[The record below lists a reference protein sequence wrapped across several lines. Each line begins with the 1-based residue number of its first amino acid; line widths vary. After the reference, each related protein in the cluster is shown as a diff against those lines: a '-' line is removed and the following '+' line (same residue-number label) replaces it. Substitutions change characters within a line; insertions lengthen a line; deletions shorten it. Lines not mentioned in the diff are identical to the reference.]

1 MAVAR
6 KRWSASARL
15 RIFLAHAMPE
25 PNSGCWLWTGSIKPN
40 GYGNCGSAGRSHN
53 AHRLSYELHV
63 GEIPAGMV
71 IRHRCDTPS
80 CVNPDHLISGTQLE
94 NIQDCIAKGRARRG
108 VFPGEASPFAK
119 LTASQVEE
127 IRSAPRPYG
136 YRKVLAKRF
145 GISESGVSKIIGRAS
160 WRHR

>member
-15 RIFLAHAMPE
+15 RIFLANVMPE
-25 PNSGCWLWTGSIKPN
+25 PNSGCWLWIGATKAN
-40 GYGNCGSAGRSHN
+40 GYGNCSDGERSRN

-80 CVNPDHLISGTQLE
+80 CVNPDHLVPGTQRE

-108 VFPGEASPFAK
+108 VFAGEDGHFAK
-119 LTASQVEE
+119 LTEAQVEE
-127 IRSAPRPYG
+127 IRRAPRSYG
-136 YRKVLAKRF
+136 YRKVLAERF
-145 GISESGVSKIIGRAS
+145 GVSASAISKVVGRAS
-160 WRHR
+160 WRHL